1 MNGIRILIVDDEIDR
16 CAAALAKRLVRR
28 GASAS
33 VVESGEKAFTA
44 LEERGADVVLLDM
57 NMPDLD
63 GMQTLKIIR
72 KNFPATAVILL
83 TGAGD
88 LSRHMRTLE
97 AGAFDFLHKPVTLE
111 RLQERI
117 LAAVGRGPTG

>member
-1 MNGIRILIVDDEIDR
+1 MNGIRILIVDDEIEF
-16 CAAALAKRLVRR
+16 AAALAKRLVRR

-44 LEERGADVVLLDM
+44 LEERRVDVVLLDM

-63 GMQTLKIIR
+63 GMQILKIIR

-117 LAAVGRGPTG
+117 LAAVGRKPAG

>member
-1 MNGIRILIVDDEIDR
+1 MTGIHILIIDDEAEF
-16 CAAALAKRLVRR
+16 AATLAKRLGRR
-28 GASAS
+28 GAAAS
-33 VVESGEKAFTA
+33 TAASGEEAFTA
-44 LEERGADVVLLDM
+44 LEEGRVDVALLDM

-72 KNFPATAVILL
+72 KNFPDTAVILL

-117 LAAVGRGPTG
+117 LAAMGR